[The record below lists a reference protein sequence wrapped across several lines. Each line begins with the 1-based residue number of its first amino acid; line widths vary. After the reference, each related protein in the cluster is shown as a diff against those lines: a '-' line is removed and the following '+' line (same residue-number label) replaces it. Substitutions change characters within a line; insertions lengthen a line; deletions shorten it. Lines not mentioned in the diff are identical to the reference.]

1 MGTPLGYFIPD
12 RDPPGFYP
20 LASFLQSPPA
30 SVAEKYIAAFS
41 QPGDLIIDPF
51 ACKPTLARL
60 ALQMGRRAILFD
72 HNPLWAW
79 LARAMATVPNADEIN
94 ATFARLGDAV
104 KDDVPLRT
112 HITQLY
118 ATRCVECNQLTPADY
133 FLHRRDEGPLQ
144 RHYTCA
150 NCGAIR
156 DDPATPDDLERANA
170 FDAKGFHYHL
180 AFQRVVPAEN
190 LHADRIRKML
200 DLYTPRNLYALVTIT
215 TKSDTLFRVP
225 EEKQILALLLLHLL
239 DRGASFYAD
248 PGKPAQLTR
257 HKQFVEF
264 NLWREMEYA
273 AQNLA
278 KAQGASQGYA
288 LAESPRAV
296 TDTNEPRVWTGWTS
310 AKKLASEI
318 PAGSV
323 RLVIASPPSRRPAI
337 WALSYFWGAWT
348 LNRATVQSLVQFL
361 DSQTTDITWQR
372 HWYLESIC
380 ASMNALDKALA
391 PDARVVFIFDE
402 TSSER
407 METVLLATSCANMQL
422 ETLLFQPRLG
432 DHPRREF
439 DSMPGSYRI
448 GFTHKS
454 EDGGTGAP
462 PLPPTELKSMIHT
475 VALAAGRE
483 VLTRRGEPLGFPWLH
498 HAAYAN
504 VARDG
509 LLGQAMRSDL
519 KAAPGRFVFQAV
531 QDGLVEGYAHDFD
544 HYEGED
550 QFLWFR
556 RAKTEPPLIDRVQ
569 QAVQEIVARGE
580 IACIELEDEIYKK
593 FAGDL
598 TPEAGLIDLVAQAYA
613 DKRADKWVVRQEDL
627 AAERAQAYELLKKLG
642 QRLEYETGQNQKP
655 FDWVWKQGG
664 NVSHGF
670 VWRDAAAFA
679 DLARIH
685 TAPTRGYLIVP
696 ESQVALLTERSKRS
710 PHITEMFYD
719 AGWGF
724 VRIPFMAKLLESE
737 TIDQNDIALMAGLV
751 PLIAQERAQ
760 LELF

>member
-1 MGTPLGYFIPD
+1 MGALDYFIPD
-12 RDPPGFYP
+12 RDPPSFYP

-30 SVAEKYIAAFS
+30 SVAEKYVAALS

-51 ACKPTLARL
+51 ACKPTLARI

-79 LARAMATVPNADEIN
+79 LARAMSTVPNADEIN
-94 ATFARLGDAV
+94 ATFARLGDVV

-133 FLHRRDEGPLQ
+133 FVHRRDEGPLQ
-144 RHYTCA
+144 RHYICA
-150 NCGAIR
+150 NCGATR
-156 DDPATPDDLERANA
+156 DDPATPDDFERAST

-180 AFQRVVPAEN
+180 AFQRVVPTEN

-239 DRGASFYAD
+239 DRGTSFYAEPD
-248 PGKPAQLTR
+248 KPAQLTR

-264 NLWREMEYA
+264 NLWHEMEYA
-273 AQNLA
+273 VQNLA
-278 KAQGASQGYA
+278 KAQGPSQDFK

-296 TDTNEPRVWTGWTS
+296 TDSNERRVWTGWTS

-323 RLVIASPPSRRPAI
+323 QLVVASPPPRRPAI
-337 WALSYFWGAWT
+337 WALSYFWGAWI

-380 ASMNALDKALA
+380 ASMSALDKTLA
-391 PDARVVFIFDE
+391 RDAGVVFIFDE

-448 GFTHKS
+448 AFTHKIGDA
-454 EDGGTGAP
+454 ETP
-462 PLPPTELKSMIHT
+462 PLPPTELKSKIHT
-475 VALAAGRE
+475 ISLAAGRE

-498 HAAYAN
+498 HAAYAD
-504 VARDG
+504 VARAG
-509 LLGQAMRSDL
+509 LLAQAMRADL
-519 KAAPGRFVFQAV
+519 KAPPGRFVFQAV

-556 RAKTEPPLIDRVQ
+556 RVKTEPPLIDRAQ
-569 QAVQEIVARGE
+569 QAVQEILSRGE
-580 IACIELEDEIYKK
+580 IAFAELEDKIYKK
-593 FAGDL
+593 FSGDL
-598 TPEAGLIDLVAQAYA
+598 TPEAGLIELIARAYA
-613 DKRADKWVVRQEDL
+613 DQSADKWIARQEDC
-627 AAERAQAYELLKKLG
+627 AEEKAQAQELLSKLG
-642 QRLEYETGQNQKP
+642 QRMEYAVGQNEKP
-655 FDWVWKQGG
+655 FDWVWKQGD

-685 TAPTRGYLIVP
+685 IAPTRGYLIVP
-696 ESQVALLTERSKRS
+696 ESQVALLTEKSKRS
-710 PHITEMFYD
+710 PHITDAFND

-724 VRIPFMAKLLESE
+724 VRIPFVVKLLESE

-751 PLIAQERAQ
+751 PLIALERAQ